1 MGYVITTPMKG
12 TDLVFPQDLPPPT
25 ISGYSSTLAE
35 STMQR
40 SERDIGVDR
49 VRRVFVNPVR
59 QETVS
64 WDFSE
69 LELQQFELW
78 YEVYC
83 QGGTLRFD
91 VLLSDYDDSNAWST
105 AQFLNGYRTE
115 CLQPGLR
122 WRVDAQLILYGRPF
136 YDRTG
141 PTLLSGRAYRKSEA
155 TAYFDNLLDTN
166 GRASGGWEATGAL
179 SVDSSWGGRANMTPA
194 ATGQLQRSV
203 ALDGRAEMTP
213 DADLLEVTVWA
224 YDGTDIV
231 SSDGTDQV
239 EV

>member
-1 MGYVITTPMKG
+1 MAYVITSPMKG
-12 TDLVFPQDLPPPT
+12 ADLVFPQDLPPPT
-25 ISGYSSTLAE
+25 ISGYANTIAE
-35 STMQR
+35 PMQR
-40 SERDIGVDR
+40 TERDVGVDR
-49 VRRVFVNPVR
+49 VRRVFLNPVR

-69 LELQQFELW
+69 LELQQFEQW
-78 YEVYC
+78 YEIYC

-91 VLLSDYDDSNAWST
+91 VLLTDYDAGNAYST
-105 AQFLNGYRTE
+105 AQFLNGYKTE

-136 YDRTG
+136 SDRTG

-155 TAYFDNLLDTN
+155 TAYFDNLLTTH
-166 GRASGGWEATGAL
+166 GRAEGAWIATGAL
-179 SVDSSWGGRANMTPA
+179 SIDSSWGGRASMTPEA
-194 ATGQLQRSV
+194 IGILSRQTS
-203 ALDGRAEMTP
+203 LDGRAEMTP
-213 DADLLEVTVWA
+213 DADLWEITLWA

-231 SSDGTDQV
+231 SSDGSDQV